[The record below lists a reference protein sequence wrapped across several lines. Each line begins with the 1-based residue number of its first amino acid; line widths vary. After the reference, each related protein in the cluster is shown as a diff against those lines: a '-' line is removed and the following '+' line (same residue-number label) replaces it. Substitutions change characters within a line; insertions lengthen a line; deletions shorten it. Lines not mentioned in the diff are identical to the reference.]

1 MAAPMLPSRRQQPVQ
16 TAELDRACLANHL
29 RKPPAAGS
37 NDPAG
42 GQSPAGQSP
51 AGQPLGGQPTEV
63 LAGSIERVTFHSAES
78 GFCVL
83 RIKARG
89 HRDLVTVV
97 GHAAEISAGE
107 WVTLSGSWVNSR
119 EHGQQFKASFLKA
132 SAPTSA
138 DGIQKYLGS
147 GMIRG
152 IGPIYASKLVEAF
165 GAQVFEVI
173 EQAPERLREVPGIG
187 QVRAGRIAQAWADQ
201 KVVRE
206 IMVFLHSHGVGTA
219 RAVRIFKT
227 YGNEAVQVMAENPY
241 RLARDI
247 RGIGFRSAD
256 AIAARLGIE
265 ATAMIRLRAGISYAL
280 LQASGD
286 GHCGLPTADLL
297 KLAGE
302 LLSVERPAPSPPVE
316 ANPTQGSEQREEQGS
331 AAVAAPPQ
339 RDATANRVP
348 LEPAVIQTAL
358 DLELGEGSVVADS
371 LAGEAAIFLAHLH
384 RDERRI
390 AEALQELAQG
400 AQPWGTINAERAIT
414 WVEQRLGLELAA
426 SQKAAVEQALA
437 SKVLVITGGP
447 GVGKTTL
454 INAILRILA
463 AKKLRIQL
471 CAPTGR
477 AAKRMAEATGL
488 EAKTIH
494 RLLEFDPAAFG
505 FRRGAE
511 LPLECDLLVVDE
523 TSMVDVPLMASL
535 LAAIPPE
542 AALLLVGDVDQLPS
556 VGPGQV
562 LADVITSGAIPVAR
576 LTEVFRQ
583 AATSRI
589 ITTAHAINAGTIPD
603 LRPPAD
609 NASAKG
615 ASAEGAGSDFYFLPA
630 ETPEQAVKL
639 ILKVVGE
646 RIPARFGLDPIAQVQ
661 VLCPMARG
669 GCGSRSLNIELQKLL
684 NPDPAE
690 QVERFGWRFAPGDK
704 VMQIAN
710 DYEKDVFNGD
720 VGTIDAIDADN
731 SELSVLFPTS
741 EAGALGS
748 REVVYGWGELDHLVP
763 AYACTIHKSQG
774 SEYPAV
780 VIPLL
785 TQHYPMLQR
794 NLVYTGLTRGKQL
807 VVLVGQKK
815 ALAMAVKNHLGR
827 RRYTK
832 LAEWLGPVAQPP
844 AAA

>member
-1 MAAPMLPSRRQQPVQ
+1 MAPRVGMNEQP
-16 TAELDRACLANHL
+16 
-29 RKPPAAGS
+29 
-37 NDPAG
+37 G
-42 GQSPAGQSP
+42 GQA
-51 AGQPLGGQPTEV
+51 TEV
-63 LAGSIERVTFHSAES
+63 LAGSIERVTFHSPES

-107 WVTLSGSWVNSR
+107 WVTVSGTWVNSR

-132 SAPTSA
+132 SAPTTA
-138 DGIQKYLGS
+138 EGIEKYLGS

-152 IGPIYASKLVEAF
+152 IGPIYASKLVGAF
-165 GAQVFEVI
+165 GAEVFEVI

-187 QVRAGRIAQAWADQ
+187 KVRAGRIASAWADQ

-227 YGNEAVQVMAENPY
+227 YGNDAVQVMAENPY

-247 RGIGFRSAD
+247 RGIGFRTAD

-265 ATAMIRLRAGISYAL
+265 ATAMIRLRAGINYAL
-280 LQASGD
+280 YEASGE
-286 GHCGLPTADLL
+286 GHCGLPTAELL
-297 KLAGE
+297 KLAGV
-302 LLSVERPAPSPPVE
+302 LLAVERPAPSPPAE
-316 ANPTQGSEQREEQGS
+316 PNPTQGSDQREEQGS
-331 AAVAAPPQ
+331 PAVQAAPQ
-339 RDATANRVP
+339 RESPATRIP
-348 LEPAVIQTAL
+348 LEPAVIQTAM
-358 DLELGEGSVVADS
+358 DQELSEGSVVADS

-400 AQPWGTINAERAIT
+400 AQPWGTINAERAIA

-426 SQKAAVEQALA
+426 SQKGAVEQALA

-454 INAILRILA
+454 INAILRILT

-494 RLLEFDPAAFG
+494 RLLEFDPAAYG
-505 FRRGAE
+505 FRRNAE

-535 LAAIPPE
+535 MAAIPPE
-542 AALLLVGDVDQLPS
+542 AALMLVGDVDQLPS

-562 LADVITSGAIPVAR
+562 LADVITSGALPVAR

-583 AATSRI
+583 AASSRI

-603 LRPPAD
+603 LRPP
-609 NASAKG
+609 S
-615 ASAEGAGSDFYFLPA
+615 EGGTTDFYFLPA
-630 ETPEQAVKL
+630 ETPEQAVAL

-646 RIPARFGLDPIAQVQ
+646 RIPARFGFDPIGQVQ

-684 NPDPAE
+684 NPDPVE

-710 DYEKDVFNGD
+710 DYEKEVFNGD

-731 SELSVLFPTS
+731 SELGVLFPTS
-741 EAGALGS
+741 QAGAVGS
-748 REVVYGWGELDHLVP
+748 RVVVYGWGELDHLVP

-785 TQHYPMLQR
+785 TQHYAMLQR

-832 LAEWLGPVAQPP
+832 LTEWLAP
-844 AAA
+844 ADAIGALRGFRGSEEQRAALQGEPSDRNCS

>member
-1 MAAPMLPSRRQQPVQ
+1 MA
-16 TAELDRACLANHL
+16 
-29 RKPPAAGS
+29 
-37 NDPAG
+37 
-42 GQSPAGQSP
+42 SPAERSE
-51 AGQPLGGQPTEV
+51 QPTEV
-63 LAGSIERVTFHSAES
+63 LAGSIERVTFHNASN

-89 HRDLVTVV
+89 HRELVTVV

-107 WVTLSGSWVNSR
+107 WVTVSGVWVNDR
-119 EHGQQFKASFLKA
+119 EHGQQFKAAFLR
-132 SAPTSA
+132 SSPPTTA
-138 DGIQKYLGS
+138 EGIEKYLGS

-152 IGPIYASKLVEAF
+152 IGPIYASKLVAAF
-165 GAQVFEVI
+165 GAEVFEVI
-173 EQAPERLREVPGIG
+173 EQAPERLQEVPGIG
-187 QVRAGRIAQAWADQ
+187 KVRAGRIAQAWADQ

-227 YGNEAVQVMAENPY
+227 YGNDAVQVMAENPY

-247 RGIGFRSAD
+247 RGIGFRTAD

-265 ATAMIRLRAGISYAL
+265 PTATIRLRAGINYAL
-280 LQASGD
+280 LEASGE
-286 GHCGLPTADLL
+286 GHCGLPTAELL

-302 LLSVERPAPSPPVE
+302 LLVVERPGADQLDE
-316 ANPTQGSEQREEQGS
+316 TG
-331 AAVAAPPQ
+331 
-339 RDATANRVP
+339 ATRRVP
-348 LEPAVIQTAL
+348 LEPAQIQSAL
-358 DLELGEGSVVADS
+358 DLELAEGAVVADS
-371 LAGEAAIFLAHLH
+371 LAGEPAIFLSHLH
-384 RDERRI
+384 KAERQI
-390 AEALQELAQG
+390 AESLLELAQG
-400 AQPWGTINAERAIT
+400 APPWGAIDAVKAIG
-414 WVEQRLGLELAA
+414 WVEQRLGLQLAA

-454 INAILRILA
+454 INAILQILA

-494 RLLEFDPAAFG
+494 RLLEFDPASYG
-505 FRRGAE
+505 FRRNSD

-562 LADVITSGAIPVAR
+562 LADGISSGALPVTR

-583 AATSRI
+583 AASSRI
-589 ITTAHAINAGTIPD
+589 ITTAHAINGGTIPD
-603 LRPPAD
+603 LRAPAD
-609 NASAKG
+609 G
-615 ASAEGAGSDFYFLPA
+615 ASSDFYFLPA
-630 ETPEQAVKL
+630 ETPEQAVAL

-646 RIPARFGLDPIAQVQ
+646 RIPARFGFDPVGEVQ

-669 GCGSRSLNIELQKLL
+669 GCGSRSLNVELQKLL
-684 NPDPAE
+684 NPDPTE

-710 DYEKDVFNGD
+710 DYEKEVFNGD
-720 VGTIDAIDADN
+720 VGTIDAIDSDN

-741 EAGALGS
+741 EAGPGADKAGS
-748 REVVYGWGELDHLVP
+748 RAVVYGWGELDTLVP

-785 TQHYPMLQR
+785 TQHYAMLQR

-832 LAEWLGPVAQPP
+832 LAALLSSP
-844 AAA
+844 

>member
-1 MAAPMLPSRRQQPVQ
+1 MNEQQ
-16 TAELDRACLANHL
+16 
-29 RKPPAAGS
+29 
-37 NDPAG
+37 
-42 GQSPAGQSP
+42 
-51 AGQPLGGQPTEV
+51 GGQPTEV
-63 LAGSIERVTFHSAES
+63 LAGSIERVTFHNAEN

-89 HRDLVTVV
+89 HCDLVTVV

-107 WVTLSGSWVNSR
+107 WVTVSGTWVNSR
-119 EHGQQFKASFLKA
+119 EHGQQFKASFLRA
-132 SAPTSA
+132 SAPTTA
-138 DGIQKYLGS
+138 EGIEKYLGS

-152 IGPIYASKLVEAF
+152 IGPIYASKLVAAF
-165 GAQVFEVI
+165 GDQVFEVI

-187 QVRAGRIAQAWADQ
+187 PVRGQRISQAWADQ

-227 YGNEAVQVMAENPY
+227 YGNDAVQVMAENPY

-247 RGIGFRSAD
+247 RGIGFRTAD

-265 ATAMIRLRAGISYAL
+265 ATAMVRLRAGVNYAL
-280 LQASGD
+280 LEASGE
-286 GHCGLPTADLL
+286 GHCGLPTAELL

-302 LLSVERPAPSPPVE
+302 LLAVERPATTPPAE
-316 ANPTQGSEQREEQGS
+316 SRAANGSHQTDMQGG
-331 AAVAAPPQ
+331 AAVTAPPH
-339 RDATANRVP
+339 REAPANRVS
-348 LEPAVIQTAL
+348 LGPAVIQAAL
-358 DLELGEGSVVADS
+358 DLELSEGSVVADS
-371 LAGEAAIFLAHLH
+371 LAGEGAIFLAHLH

-400 AQPWGTINAERAIT
+400 APPWGTINAERAIS
-414 WVEQRLGLELAA
+414 WVEQRLGLELAT
-426 SQKAAVEQALA
+426 SQKAAVELALA
-437 SKVLVITGGP
+437 CKLLVITGGP

-494 RLLEFDPAAFG
+494 RLLEFDPAAYG
-505 FRRGAE
+505 FRRGPE

-562 LADVITSGAIPVAR
+562 LADVIASGSVAVAR

-583 AATSRI
+583 AASSRI

-603 LRPPAD
+603 LRPP
-609 NASAKG
+609 S
-615 ASAEGAGSDFYFLPA
+615 EGATTDFYFLPA
-630 ETPEQAVKL
+630 ETPEQAVAL

-646 RIPARFGLDPIAQVQ
+646 RIPARFGFDPIGQVQ

-669 GCGSRSLNIELQKLL
+669 GCGSRSLNIELQQLL
-684 NPDPAE
+684 NPDPVE

-710 DYEKDVFNGD
+710 DYEKEVFNGD
-720 VGTIDAIDADN
+720 VGTIDAIDADS
-731 SELSVLFPTS
+731 SELGVLFPTS
-741 EAGALGS
+741 EAGVQGS
-748 REVVYGWGELDHLVP
+748 RLVVYGWGELDHLVP

-785 TQHYPMLQR
+785 TQHYAMLQR

-832 LAEWLGPVAQPP
+832 LAEWLLP
-844 AAA
+844 ADAITGAVSFLGASL

>member
-1 MAAPMLPSRRQQPVQ
+1 MAPLEGM
-16 TAELDRACLANHL
+16 N
-29 RKPPAAGS
+29 
-37 NDPAG
+37 
-42 GQSPAGQSP
+42 
-51 AGQPLGGQPTEV
+51 GQPGGQPSEV

-89 HRDLVTVV
+89 HRELVTVV

-107 WVTLSGSWVNSR
+107 WVTVSGSWVNSR

-138 DGIQKYLGS
+138 EGIQKYLGS

-152 IGPIYASKLVEAF
+152 IGPIYASKLVDAF

-173 EQAPERLREVPGIG
+173 EQEPERLKQVPGIG

-227 YGNEAVQVMAENPY
+227 YGNDAVQVMAENPY

-265 ATAMIRLRAGISYAL
+265 ATAMIRLRAGIGYAL

-302 LLSVERPAPSPPVE
+302 LLSVARPSPPASAQPDSGE
-316 ANPTQGSEQREEQGS
+316 ASGQAEERQGGAATKAPAATIPT
-331 AAVAAPPQ
+331 VAAG
-339 RDATANRVP
+339 ASSNRVP

-358 DLELGEGSVVADS
+358 DLELSEGSVVADT
-371 LAGEAAIFLAHLH
+371 LAGEPAIFLAHLH

-390 AEALQELAQG
+390 ASALQQLLQG
-400 AQPWGTINAERAIT
+400 AAPWGSIDAAKAIA

-426 SQKAAVEQALA
+426 SQKEAVQQALA
-437 SKVLVITGGP
+437 SKLLVITGGP

-494 RLLEFDPAAFG
+494 RLLEFDPAAYG

-523 TSMVDVPLMASL
+523 TSMVDGPLMASL

-576 LTEVFRQ
+576 LTELFRQ

-609 NASAKG
+609 N

-646 RIPARFGLDPIAQVQ
+646 RIPARFGFDPIAQVQ

-669 GCGSRSLNIELQKLL
+669 GCGSRSLTIELQKLL

-710 DYEKDVFNGD
+710 DYEKEVFNGD

-731 SELSVLFPTS
+731 SELGVLFPTS
-741 EAGALGS
+741 EAGVQGS
-748 REVVYGWGELDHLVP
+748 RVVVYGWGELDHLVP

-785 TQHYPMLQR
+785 SQHYPMLQR

-832 LAEWLGPVAQPP
+832 LAEWLAP
-844 AAA
+844 ADATTAPLAIRVGSSSQAIHHAHRN

>member
-1 MAAPMLPSRRQQPVQ
+1 MAD
-16 TAELDRACLANHL
+16 TAAE
-29 RKPPAAGS
+29 
-37 NDPAG
+37 
-42 GQSPAGQSP
+42 
-51 AGQPLGGQPTEV
+51 PTEV
-63 LAGSIERVTFHSAES
+63 LAGPIERVTFHNPSN

-89 HRDLVTVV
+89 HRELVTVV

-107 WVTLSGSWVNSR
+107 WVTVSGTWVNDR
-119 EHGQQFKASFLKA
+119 EHGQQFKAAFLR
-132 SAPTSA
+132 SSPPTTA
-138 DGIQKYLGS
+138 EGIEKYLGS

-152 IGPIYASKLVEAF
+152 IGPIYASKLVAAF
-165 GAQVFEVI
+165 GAEVFEVI

-187 QVRAGRIAQAWADQ
+187 KVRAGRIAQAWADQ

-227 YGNEAVQVMAENPY
+227 YGNDAVQVMAENPY

-247 RGIGFRSAD
+247 RGIGFRTAD

-265 ATAMIRLRAGISYAL
+265 PTATIRLRAGINYAL
-280 LQASGD
+280 LEASGE
-286 GHCGLPTADLL
+286 GHCGLPTAELL

-302 LLSVERPAPSPPVE
+302 LLAVERPGADQLDE
-316 ANPTQGSEQREEQGS
+316 TG
-331 AAVAAPPQ
+331 
-339 RDATANRVP
+339 ATRRMP
-348 LEPAVIQTAL
+348 LEPAQIQSAL
-358 DLELGEGSVVADS
+358 DQELAEGSVAADS
-371 LAGEAAIFLAHLH
+371 LAGEPAIFLAHLH
-384 RDERRI
+384 KAERQM
-390 AEALQELAQG
+390 AESLQELAQG
-400 AQPWGTINAERAIT
+400 APPWGAIDAT
-414 WVEQRLGLELAA
+414 KAISLVEQRLGLQLAA
-426 SQKAAVEQALA
+426 SQQEAVQQALS

-454 INAILRILA
+454 INAILQILA

-494 RLLEFDPAAFG
+494 RLLEFDPASYG

-562 LADVITSGAIPVAR
+562 LADAINSGALPVTR

-583 AATSRI
+583 AASSRI
-589 ITTAHAINAGTIPD
+589 ITTAHAINGGTIPD
-603 LRPPAD
+603 LRAP
-609 NASAKG
+609 
-615 ASAEGAGSDFYFLPA
+615 AEGVSSDFYFLPA
-630 ETPEQAVKL
+630 ETPEQAVSL

-684 NPDPAE
+684 NPDPPE
-690 QVERFGWRFAPGDK
+690 HVERFGWRFAPGDK

-710 DYEKDVFNGD
+710 DYEKEVFNGD
-720 VGTIDAIDADN
+720 VGTIDAIDSDN
-731 SELSVLFPTS
+731 SELSVLFPSS
-741 EAGALGS
+741 EAGAAGS
-748 REVVYGWGELDHLVP
+748 RAVVYSWGELDTLVP

-785 TQHYPMLQR
+785 TQHYAMLQR

-832 LAEWLGPVAQPP
+832 LAEWLTPGQLSPDMDLNNGS
-844 AAA
+844 

>member
-1 MAAPMLPSRRQQPVQ
+1 M
-16 TAELDRACLANHL
+16 N
-29 RKPPAAGS
+29 KPI
-37 NDPAG
+37 
-42 GQSPAGQSP
+42 AGQSSGMP
-51 AGQPLGGQPTEV
+51 DTTAQPTEV
-63 LAGSIERVTFHSAES
+63 LAGLIERVTFHSAES

-107 WVTLSGSWVNSR
+107 WVTVSGTWVNSR
-119 EHGQQFKASFLKA
+119 EHGQQFKASFLRA
-132 SAPTSA
+132 SAPTTA
-138 DGIQKYLGS
+138 EGIEKYLGS

-152 IGPIYASKLVEAF
+152 IGPIYAGKLVAVF
-165 GAQVFEVI
+165 GAEVFEVI

-187 QVRAGRIAQAWADQ
+187 KVRASRIAQAWADQ

-227 YGNEAVQVMAENPY
+227 YGNDAVQVMAENPY

-247 RGIGFRSAD
+247 RGIGFRTAD

-265 ATAMIRLRAGISYAL
+265 ATALIRLRAGVNYAL
-280 LQASGD
+280 LEASGE
-286 GHCGLPTADLL
+286 GHCGLPTAELL

-302 LLSVERPAPSPPVE
+302 LLMVERPATTPPAE
-316 ANPTQGSEQREEQGS
+316 SKAPNGSHQTDEQGG
-331 AAVAAPPQ
+331 AAVTAPPH
-339 RDATANRVP
+339 REAPANRVP
-348 LEPAVIQTAL
+348 LEPAVIQAAL
-358 DLELGEGSVVADS
+358 DLELSEGSVVADT
-371 LAGEAAIFLAHLH
+371 LAGEGAIFLAHLH

-400 AQPWGTINAERAIT
+400 AAPWGTINAERAIS
-414 WVEQRLGLELAA
+414 WVEQRLGLELAT
-426 SQKAAVEQALA
+426 SQQAAVELALA
-437 SKVLVITGGP
+437 SKLLVITGGP

-494 RLLEFDPAAFG
+494 RLLEFDPAAYG
-505 FRRGAE
+505 FRRGPE

-562 LADVITSGAIPVAR
+562 LADVIASGSVAVAR

-583 AATSRI
+583 AASSRI

-603 LRPPAD
+603 LRPP
-609 NASAKG
+609 S
-615 ASAEGAGSDFYFLPA
+615 EGGTTDFYFLPA
-630 ETPEQAVKL
+630 ETPEQAVAL

-646 RIPARFGLDPIAQVQ
+646 RIPARFGFDPIGQVQ

-669 GCGSRSLNIELQKLL
+669 GCGSRSLNIELQRLL
-684 NPDPAE
+684 NPDPVE

-710 DYEKDVFNGD
+710 DYEKEVFNGD

-731 SELSVLFPTS
+731 SELGVLFPTS
-741 EAGALGS
+741 EAGVQGS
-748 REVVYGWGELDHLVP
+748 RVVVYGWGELDHLVP

-785 TQHYPMLQR
+785 TQHYAMLQR

-832 LAEWLGPVAQPP
+832 LAEWLLP
-844 AAA
+844 ADAITGAVSFLPASL

>member
-1 MAAPMLPSRRQQPVQ
+1 V
-16 TAELDRACLANHL
+16 
-29 RKPPAAGS
+29 
-37 NDPAG
+37 
-42 GQSPAGQSP
+42 SPADN
-51 AGQPLGGQPTEV
+51 AGQPTERQSTEV
-63 LAGSIERVTFHSAES
+63 LAGSIERVTFHNAEN

-107 WVTLSGSWVNSR
+107 WLTVSGTWVNSR
-119 EHGQQFKASFLKA
+119 EHGQQFKASFLR
-132 SAPTSA
+132 SSPPTTA
-138 DGIQKYLGS
+138 EGIEKYLGS

-152 IGPIYASKLVEAF
+152 IGPIYASKLVGVF
-165 GAQVFEVI
+165 GAEVFEVI

-187 QVRAGRIAQAWADQ
+187 KVRASRIAQAWADQ

-227 YGNEAVQVMAENPY
+227 YGNDAVQVMAENPY

-247 RGIGFRSAD
+247 RGIGFRTAD

-265 ATAMIRLRAGISYAL
+265 PAAMIRLRAGINYAL
-280 LQASGD
+280 LEASGE
-286 GHCGLPTADLL
+286 GHCGLPTAELL

-302 LLSVERPAPSPPVE
+302 LLAVERPGADRTDETGASR
-316 ANPTQGSEQREEQGS
+316 RE
-331 AAVAAPPQ
+331 
-339 RDATANRVP
+339 P
-348 LEPAVIQTAL
+348 LEPALIQTAL
-358 DLELGEGSVVADS
+358 DLELSEGSVVADV
-371 LAGEAAIFLAHLH
+371 LAAEPTIFLAHLH

-390 AEALQELAQG
+390 AESLQELAQG
-400 AQPWGTINAERAIT
+400 SPPWGAIDAGKAIG
-414 WVEQRLGLELAA
+414 WVEQRLGLQLAA
-426 SQKAAVEQALA
+426 SQKTAVELALA
-437 SKVLVITGGP
+437 SKLLVITGGP

-488 EAKTIH
+488 EARTIH
-494 RLLEFDPAAFG
+494 RLLEFDPAAYG

-562 LADVITSGAIPVAR
+562 LADAIASGALAVAR

-583 AATSRI
+583 AASSRI

-603 LRPPAD
+603 LRSPP
-609 NASAKG
+609 
-615 ASAEGAGSDFYFLPA
+615 EGESSDFYFLPA
-630 ETPEQAVKL
+630 ETPEQAVSL

-646 RIPARFGLDPIAQVQ
+646 RIPARFGFDPVGEVQ

-669 GCGSRSLNIELQKLL
+669 GCGSRSLNLELQKLL

-710 DYEKDVFNGD
+710 DYEKEVFNGD
-720 VGTIDAIDADN
+720 VGTIDAIDSDN

-741 EAGALGS
+741 EAGTAGS
-748 REVVYGWGELDHLVP
+748 RAVVYGWGELDHLVP

-785 TQHYPMLQR
+785 MQHYAMLQR

-832 LAEWLGPVAQPP
+832 LAEWLTPEQLSPNMEHNQDC
-844 AAA
+844 

>member
-1 MAAPMLPSRRQQPVQ
+1 M
-16 TAELDRACLANHL
+16 N
-29 RKPPAAGS
+29 KPI
-37 NDPAG
+37 
-42 GQSPAGQSP
+42 AGQSSGMP
-51 AGQPLGGQPTEV
+51 DNAAQPTEV
-63 LAGSIERVTFHSAES
+63 LAGSIERVTFHNASN

-107 WVTLSGSWVNSR
+107 WVTVSGAWVNDR
-119 EHGQQFKASFLKA
+119 EHGQQFKAAFLR
-132 SAPTSA
+132 SSPPTTA
-138 DGIQKYLGS
+138 EGIEKYLGS

-152 IGPIYASKLVEAF
+152 IGPIYASKLVVAF
-165 GAQVFEVI
+165 GAEVFEVI

-187 QVRAGRIAQAWADQ
+187 QVRASRIAQAWADQ

-227 YGNEAVQVMAENPY
+227 YGNDAVQVMAQNPY

-247 RGIGFRSAD
+247 RGIGFRTAD

-265 ATAMIRLRAGISYAL
+265 PTATIRLRAGINYAL
-280 LQASGD
+280 LEASGE
-286 GHCGLPTADLL
+286 GHCGLPTAELL

-302 LLSVERPAPSPPVE
+302 LLAVEQPAVERPDE
-316 ANPTQGSEQREEQGS
+316 AG
-331 AAVAAPPQ
+331 
-339 RDATANRVP
+339 ATRRVP
-348 LEPAVIQTAL
+348 LEPAQIQSAL
-358 DLELGEGSVVADS
+358 DQELAEGSVAADS
-371 LAGEAAIFLAHLH
+371 LAGEPAIFLSHLH
-384 RDERRI
+384 KAERQI
-390 AEALQELAQG
+390 AESLLKLAQG
-400 AQPWGTINAERAIT
+400 APPWGAIDAT
-414 WVEQRLGLELAA
+414 KAIGWVEQRLGLQLAA
-426 SQKAAVEQALA
+426 SQQEAVQQALA

-454 INAILRILA
+454 INAILHILS

-477 AAKRMAEATGL
+477 AAKRMSEATGL

-494 RLLEFDPAAFG
+494 RLLEFDPASYG
-505 FRRGAE
+505 FRRNAE

-535 LAAIPPE
+535 LVAIPPD

-562 LADVITSGAIPVAR
+562 LADGINSGALAVTR

-583 AATSRI
+583 AASSRI

-603 LRPPAD
+603 LRSPP
-609 NASAKG
+609 
-615 ASAEGAGSDFYFLPA
+615 EGESSDFYFLPA
-630 ETPEQAVKL
+630 DTPEQAVSL

-646 RIPARFGLDPIAQVQ
+646 RIPARFGFDPVGEVQ

-684 NPDPAE
+684 NPDPTE

-710 DYEKDVFNGD
+710 DYEKEVFNGD
-720 VGTIDAIDADN
+720 VGTIDAIDEGN

-741 EAGALGS
+741 EAGVGGS
-748 REVVYGWGELDHLVP
+748 RAVVYGWGELDHLVP

-785 TQHYPMLQR
+785 TQHYAMLQR

-832 LAEWLGPVAQPP
+832 LAEWLAPEQLSREMDRNHGS
-844 AAA
+844 

>member
-1 MAAPMLPSRRQQPVQ
+1 
-16 TAELDRACLANHL
+16 
-29 RKPPAAGS
+29 
-37 NDPAG
+37 
-42 GQSPAGQSP
+42 
-51 AGQPLGGQPTEV
+51 
-63 LAGSIERVTFHSAES
+63 
-78 GFCVL
+78 
-83 RIKARG
+83 
-89 HRDLVTVV
+89 
-97 GHAAEISAGE
+97 
-107 WVTLSGSWVNSR
+107 
-119 EHGQQFKASFLKA
+119 
-132 SAPTSA
+132 
-138 DGIQKYLGS
+138 
-147 GMIRG
+147 
-152 IGPIYASKLVEAF
+152 
-165 GAQVFEVI
+165 
-173 EQAPERLREVPGIG
+173 
-187 QVRAGRIAQAWADQ
+187 
-201 KVVRE
+201 
-206 IMVFLHSHGVGTA
+206 
-219 RAVRIFKT
+219 
-227 YGNEAVQVMAENPY
+227 MAENPY

-247 RGIGFRSAD
+247 RGIGFRTAD

-265 ATAMIRLRAGISYAL
+265 PTAMIRLRAGINYAL
-280 LQASGD
+280 LEASGE
-286 GHCGLPTADLL
+286 GHCGLPSAELL

-302 LLSVERPAPSPPVE
+302 LLAVERPAAP
-316 ANPTQGSEQREEQGS
+316 
-331 AAVAAPPQ
+331 AAVQAELGEASGQAKPQLGAAGGS
-339 RDATANRVP
+339 RVA
-348 LEPAVIQTAL
+348 LESGVIQTAL
-358 DLELGEGSVVADS
+358 DLELSEGSVVADS
-371 LAGEAAIFLAHLH
+371 LAGEAAIFLANLY

-390 AEALQELAQG
+390 AEALQELVQG
-400 AQPWGTINAERAIT
+400 AAPWGTIDAAKAIV

-426 SQKAAVEQALA
+426 SQKAAVQQALA

-477 AAKRMAEATGL
+477 AAKRMAETTGL

-494 RLLEFDPAAFG
+494 RLLEFDPAAYG

-511 LPLECDLLVVDE
+511 LPLDCDLLVVDE

-562 LADVITSGAIPVAR
+562 LSDVIGSGAVPVAR

-583 AATSRI
+583 AASSRI
-589 ITTAHAINAGTIPD
+589 ITTAHAINAGQIPD

-609 NASAKG
+609 RGGNGTGTGNGTG
-615 ASAEGAGSDFYFLPA
+615 ASSDFYFLPA
-630 ETPEQAVKL
+630 ETPEQAVNL
-639 ILKVVGE
+639 ILKLVGE
-646 RIPARFGLDPIAQVQ
+646 RIPARFGFDPIGQVQ

-684 NPDPAE
+684 NPDPVE

-710 DYEKDVFNGD
+710 DYEKEIFNGD
-720 VGTIDAIDADN
+720 VGTIHSIDADN

-741 EAGALGS
+741 EAGGQAAAAGS
-748 REVVYGWGELDHLVP
+748 RLVIYGWGELDHLVP

-785 TQHYPMLQR
+785 TQHYAMLQR

-832 LAEWLGPVAQPP
+832 LAEWLGPVEACC
-844 AAA
+844 

>member
-1 MAAPMLPSRRQQPVQ
+1 
-16 TAELDRACLANHL
+16 
-29 RKPPAAGS
+29 
-37 NDPAG
+37 
-42 GQSPAGQSP
+42 
-51 AGQPLGGQPTEV
+51 V

-89 HRDLVTVV
+89 HRELVTVV

-107 WVTLSGSWVNSR
+107 WVTVSGSWVNSR

-138 DGIQKYLGS
+138 EGIQKYLGS

-152 IGPIYASKLVEAF
+152 IGPIYASKLVDAF

-173 EQAPERLREVPGIG
+173 EQEPERLKQVPGIG

-227 YGNEAVQVMAENPY
+227 YGNDAVQVMAENPY

-265 ATAMIRLRAGISYAL
+265 ATAMIRLRAGIGYAL

-302 LLSVERPAPSPPVE
+302 LLSVERPAASPAAEPN
-316 ANPTQGSEQREEQGS
+316 ATQGSDQREGQGG
-331 AAVAAPPQ
+331 AAAKPPPHPEAP
-339 RDATANRVP
+339 TNRVP

-358 DLELGEGSVVADS
+358 DLELSEGSVVADT
-371 LAGEAAIFLAHLH
+371 LAGEPAIFLAHLH

-390 AEALQELAQG
+390 ASALQQLLQG
-400 AQPWGTINAERAIT
+400 AAPWGSIDAAKAIA

-426 SQKAAVEQALA
+426 SQKEAVQQALA
-437 SKVLVITGGP
+437 SKLLVITGGP

-494 RLLEFDPAAFG
+494 RLLEFDPAAYG

-523 TSMVDVPLMASL
+523 TSMVDGPLMASL

-609 NASAKG
+609 NASANG

-646 RIPARFGLDPIAQVQ
+646 RIPARFGFDPIAQVQ

-669 GCGSRSLNIELQKLL
+669 GCGSRSLTIELQKLL

-710 DYEKDVFNGD
+710 DYEKEVFNGD

-731 SELSVLFPTS
+731 SELGVLFPTS
-741 EAGALGS
+741 EAGVQGS
-748 REVVYGWGELDHLVP
+748 RVVVYGWGELDHLVP

-785 TQHYPMLQR
+785 SQHYPMLQR

-832 LAEWLGPVAQPP
+832 LAEWLAP
-844 AAA
+844 ADATTAPLAIRVGSSSQAIHHAHRN

>member
-1 MAAPMLPSRRQQPVQ
+1 MARAAERNQPNGSSSGAPG
-16 TAELDRACLANHL
+16 A
-29 RKPPAAGS
+29 
-37 NDPAG
+37 
-42 GQSPAGQSP
+42 
-51 AGQPLGGQPTEV
+51 GQPTEV
-63 LAGSIERVTFHSAES
+63 LAGSIERVTFHNAST

-107 WVTLSGSWVNSR
+107 WVTVSGTWVNDR
-119 EHGQQFKASFLKA
+119 EHGQQFKATFLH
-132 SAPTSA
+132 SSPPTTA
-138 DGIQKYLGS
+138 EGIEKYLGS

-152 IGPIYASKLVEAF
+152 IGPIYASKLVSAF
-165 GAQVFEVI
+165 GAEVFEVI

-187 QVRAGRIAQAWADQ
+187 QVRACRIAQAWADQ
-201 KVVRE
+201 KVLRE

-227 YGNEAVQVMAENPY
+227 YGNDAVQVMAENPY

-247 RGIGFRSAD
+247 RGIGFRTAD

-265 ATAMIRLRAGISYAL
+265 PTATIRLRAGINYAL
-280 LQASGD
+280 LEASGE
-286 GHCGLPTADLL
+286 GHCGLPTAELL

-302 LLSVERPAPSPPVE
+302 LLAVEP
-316 ANPTQGSEQREEQGS
+316 EQ
-331 AAVAAPPQ
+331 
-339 RDATANRVP
+339 
-348 LEPAVIQTAL
+348 IQAAL
-358 DLELGEGSVVADS
+358 DKELSEGAVVADT
-371 LAGEAAIFLAHLH
+371 LAGEPAIFLAHLH
-384 RDERRI
+384 KAEGQI
-390 AEALQELAQG
+390 AEALQVLAEG
-400 AQPWGTINAERAIT
+400 APPWGAIDAGKAIG
-414 WVEQRLGLELAA
+414 WVEQRLGLQLAA
-426 SQKAAVEQALA
+426 SQKEAVEQALA

-463 AKKLRIQL
+463 AKRLRIQL

-477 AAKRMAEATGL
+477 AAKRMTEATGL

-494 RLLEFDPAAFG
+494 RLLEFDPTSYG

-562 LADVITSGAIPVAR
+562 LADGISSGALPVTR

-583 AATSRI
+583 AASSRI

-609 NASAKG
+609 G
-615 ASAEGAGSDFYFLPA
+615 ASSDFYFLPA
-630 ETPEQAVKL
+630 ETPEQAVAL

-669 GCGSRSLNIELQKLL
+669 GCGSRSLNVELQKLL
-684 NPDPAE
+684 NPDPTE

-710 DYEKDVFNGD
+710 DYETEVFNGD
-720 VGTIDAIDADN
+720 VGTIDAIDSDN

-741 EAGALGS
+741 EAGAAGS
-748 REVVYGWGELDHLVP
+748 RAVVYGWGELDTLVP

-785 TQHYPMLQR
+785 TQHYAMLQR

-832 LAEWLGPVAQPP
+832 LAEWLA
-844 AAA
+844 

>member
-1 MAAPMLPSRRQQPVQ
+1 MGKSNNVQ
-16 TAELDRACLANHL
+16 TAALHGIYLAAHDRTV
-29 RKPPAAGS
+29 PAAGM
-37 NDPAG
+37 NE
-42 GQSPAGQSP
+42 QTC
-51 AGQPLGGQPTEV
+51 GQPTEV
-63 LAGSIERVTFHSAES
+63 LAGSIERVTFHNADN

-107 WVTLSGSWVNSR
+107 WVTVSGLWVNSR
-119 EHGQQFKASFLKA
+119 EHGQQFKASFLRA
-132 SAPTSA
+132 SAPTTA
-138 DGIQKYLGS
+138 EGIEKYLGS

-152 IGPIYASKLVEAF
+152 IGPIYASKLVATF
-165 GAQVFEVI
+165 GDQVFEVI

-227 YGNEAVQVMAENPY
+227 YGNDAVQVMAENPY

-247 RGIGFRSAD
+247 RGIGFRTAD
-256 AIAARLGIE
+256 AIAAKLGIE
-265 ATAMIRLRAGISYAL
+265 PEAMIRLRAGVNYAL
-280 LQASGD
+280 LEASGD
-286 GHCGLPTADLL
+286 GHCGLPSAELL

-302 LLSVERPAPSPPVE
+302 LLAVERPSGPLDETGAS
-316 ANPTQGSEQREEQGS
+316 S
-331 AAVAAPPQ
+331 
-339 RDATANRVP
+339 RVP
-348 LEPAVIQTAL
+348 LEAGLIQSAL
-358 DLELGEGSVVADS
+358 DLELAEGSVTADV
-371 LAGEAAIFLAHLH
+371 LDAEPAIFLSNLH

-390 AEALQELAQG
+390 AAALQALA
-400 AQPWGTINAERAIT
+400 ANRPPWGAIDSAKAIP
-414 WVEQRLGLELAA
+414 WVEQRLALELAA
-426 SQKAAVEQALA
+426 SQKAAVGQALA
-437 SKVLVITGGP
+437 AKVLVITGGP

-463 AKKLRIQL
+463 AKKLRILL

-477 AAKRMAEATGL
+477 AAKRMGETTGL

-505 FRRGAE
+505 FKRSAE
-511 LPLECDLLVVDE
+511 LPLVCDLLVVDE

-535 LAAIPPE
+535 LDALPPE

-562 LADVITSGAIPVAR
+562 LADLIHSGALPVAR

-583 AATSRI
+583 AASSRI

-603 LRPPAD
+603 LRPPPA
-609 NASAKG
+609 G
-615 ASAEGAGSDFYFLPA
+615 ASTDFYFLPA
-630 ETPEQAVKL
+630 ETPEQAVAL

-669 GCGSRSLNIELQKLL
+669 GCGSRSLNIELQNLL
-684 NPDPAE
+684 NPDPTE
-690 QVERFGWRFAPGDK
+690 QVERFGWRFAPADK
-704 VMQIAN
+704 VMQVAN
-710 DYEKDVFNGD
+710 DYEKEVFNGD
-720 VGTIDAIDADN
+720 VGTVETIDADA
-731 SELSVLFPTS
+731 SELTVRFD
-741 EAGALGS
+741 G
-748 REVVYGWGELDHLVP
+748 REVTYGWGELDNLVP

-785 TQHYPMLQR
+785 TQHYAMLQR
-794 NLVYTGLTRGKQL
+794 NLVYTGITRGKQL

-832 LAEWLGPVAQPP
+832 LAEWLR
-844 AAA
+844 

>member
-1 MAAPMLPSRRQQPVQ
+1 MS
-16 TAELDRACLANHL
+16 D
-29 RKPPAAGS
+29 KAGS
-37 NDPAG
+37 QPTEM
-42 GQSPAGQSP
+42 QSTGNQSSGNQSS
-51 AGQPLGGQPTEV
+51 ASQPTEV
-63 LAGSIERVTFHSAES
+63 LAGSIERVTFHNAAN
-78 GFCVL
+78 GFCVV

-107 WVTLSGSWVNSR
+107 WVTVSGTWVNSR
-119 EHGQQFKASFLKA
+119 EHGQQFKAHFLR
-132 SAPTSA
+132 SSPPTTA
-138 DGIQKYLGS
+138 EGIEKYLGS

-152 IGPIYASKLVEAF
+152 IGPIYASKLVAAF
-165 GAQVFEVI
+165 GAEVFEVI

-187 QVRAGRIAQAWADQ
+187 RVRAGRIAQAWADQ

-247 RGIGFRSAD
+247 RGIGFRTAD

-265 ATAMIRLRAGISYAL
+265 PTAMIRLRAGINYAL
-280 LQASGD
+280 LEASGE
-286 GHCGLPTADLL
+286 GHCGLPTAELL
-297 KLAGE
+297 KQAGE
-302 LLSVERPAPSPPVE
+302 LLAVERPTASPAAAAGVS
-316 ANPTQGSEQREEQGS
+316 GSR
-331 AAVAAPPQ
+331 VA
-339 RDATANRVP
+339 
-348 LEPAVIQTAL
+348 LESGVIQTAL
-358 DLELGEGSVVADS
+358 DLELSEGSVVADS
-371 LAGEAAIFLAHLH
+371 LAGEAAIFLANLY

-400 AQPWGTINAERAIT
+400 AAPWGTIDAAKAIA

-426 SQKAAVEQALA
+426 SQKEAVQQALA
-437 SKVLVITGGP
+437 SKLLVITGGP

-477 AAKRMAEATGL
+477 AAKRMAETTGL

-494 RLLEFDPAAFG
+494 RLLEFDPAAYG

-511 LPLECDLLVVDE
+511 LPLDCDLLVVDE

-562 LADVITSGAIPVAR
+562 LSDVIGSGAVTVAR

-583 AATSRI
+583 AASSRI
-589 ITTAHAINAGTIPD
+589 ITTAHAINAGQIPD

-609 NASAKG
+609 RGGNGNGNGNG
-615 ASAEGAGSDFYFLPA
+615 ASSDFYFLPA
-630 ETPEQAVKL
+630 ETPEQAVNL

-646 RIPARFGLDPIAQVQ
+646 RIPARFGFDPIGQVQ

-684 NPDPAE
+684 NPDPVE

-710 DYEKDVFNGD
+710 DYEKEVFNGD
-720 VGTIDAIDADN
+720 VGTIDSIDADN
-731 SELSVLFPTS
+731 SELSVLFPAS
-741 EAGALGS
+741 EAGGQGAAAGS
-748 REVVYGWGELDHLVP
+748 RVVIYGWGELDHLVP

-785 TQHYPMLQR
+785 TQHYAMLQR

-832 LAEWLGPVAQPP
+832 LAEWL
-844 AAA
+844 AA

>member
-1 MAAPMLPSRRQQPVQ
+1 MPV
-16 TAELDRACLANHL
+16 
-29 RKPPAAGS
+29 
-37 NDPAG
+37 
-42 GQSPAGQSP
+42 
-51 AGQPLGGQPTEV
+51 AGQPSRQDNSADPPTEV
-63 LAGSIERVTFHSAES
+63 LAGSIERVTFHNAEN

-89 HRDLVTVV
+89 HRELVTVV

-107 WVTLSGSWVNSR
+107 WVTVSGTWVNSR
-119 EHGQQFKASFLKA
+119 EHGLQFKAAFLR
-132 SAPTSA
+132 SSPPTSA
-138 DGIQKYLGS
+138 EGIEKYLGS

-152 IGPIYASKLVEAF
+152 IGPIYAGKLVAAF
-165 GAQVFEVI
+165 GAEVFAVI
-173 EQAPERLREVPGIG
+173 EEVPERLREVPGIG
-187 QVRAGRIAQAWADQ
+187 QVRADRIAKAWADQ

-227 YGNEAVQVMAENPY
+227 YGAHAVQVMAENPY

-247 RGIGFRSAD
+247 RGIGFRTAD
-256 AIAARLGIE
+256 AIATRLGIE
-265 ATAMIRLRAGISYAL
+265 PGAPIRLRAGINYAL
-280 LQASGD
+280 LEASGE
-286 GHCGLPTADLL
+286 GHCGLPTAELL
-297 KLAGE
+297 HLAGTLLAVAPPPADQASPAGSTAPPPAGRPLPLDPALLRTALELELSEGAVVSDALAGE
-302 LLSVERPAPSPPVE
+302 P
-316 ANPTQGSEQREEQGS
+316 
-331 AAVAAPPQ
+331 
-339 RDATANRVP
+339 
-348 LEPAVIQTAL
+348 
-358 DLELGEGSVVADS
+358 
-371 LAGEAAIFLAHLH
+371 AIFLAHLH

-390 AEALQELAQG
+390 AAALRELAQG
-400 AQPWGTINAERAIT
+400 APPWGAIDAT
-414 WVEQRLGLELAA
+414 KAILWVERRLGLQLAE
-426 SQKAAVEQALA
+426 SQQRAVALALA

-463 AKKLRIQL
+463 AKKLRLQL

-494 RLLEFDPAAFG
+494 RLLEFDPAAHG

-511 LPLECDLLVVDE
+511 LPLACDLLVVDE

-535 LAAIPPE
+535 LAALPPE
-542 AALLLVGDVDQLPS
+542 AGLLLVGDVDQLPS

-562 LADVITSGAIPVAR
+562 LADVILSAAVPVAR

-583 AATSRI
+583 AAASRI
-589 ITTAHAINAGTIPD
+589 ITTAHAINAGTFPN

-609 NASAKG
+609 G
-615 ASAEGAGSDFYFLPA
+615 APTDFYFLA
-630 ETPEQAVKL
+630 VDSPEQAVSR
-639 ILKVVGE
+639 ILQLVSE
-646 RIPARFGLDPIAQVQ
+646 RIPARFGLDPVAEVQ

-669 GCGSRSLNIELQKLL
+669 GCGSRSLNLELQKLL

-710 DYEKDVFNGD
+710 DYEKEVFNGD
-720 VGTIDAIDADN
+720 VGTIDAIDSDS
-731 SELSVLFPTS
+731 SELSVLFPSS
-741 EAGALGS
+741 EAGPAGS
-748 REVVYGWGELDHLVP
+748 RVVVYGWGELDHLVP

-785 TQHYPMLQR
+785 TQHYAMLQR
-794 NLVYTGLTRGKQL
+794 NLVYTGLTRGKRL

-815 ALAMAVKNHLGR
+815 ALAMAIKNQLSR

-832 LAEWLGPVAQPP
+832 LAEWLRPGDAT
-844 AAA
+844 AARH